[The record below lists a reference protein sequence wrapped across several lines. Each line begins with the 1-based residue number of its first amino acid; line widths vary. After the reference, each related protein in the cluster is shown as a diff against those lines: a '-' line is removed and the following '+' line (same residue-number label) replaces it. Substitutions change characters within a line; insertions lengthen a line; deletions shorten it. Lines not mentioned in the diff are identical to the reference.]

1 MSGAFTHHGGALA
14 AAARHYGGAVADWLD
29 LSTGINPVPWPG
41 EIRPDWRSLPDRDAL
56 IAMEAAA
63 ARHFGVDPAFCC
75 AVPGS
80 EIALRL
86 IGRWLGKGTYH
97 WPSYRTHAAAF
108 PDGAA
113 GDWMSASGALLLA
126 NPNNPDGRMTPGQDL
141 RVWHD
146 ALAARDGWLMVDEAF
161 ADATPDVSVAHHVG
175 RWERLIV
182 LRSFGKFFGLAGLR
196 LGFVLGPGQVIA
208 MLRAILG
215 DWPLGAGALAAG
227 DAAYRDG
234 AWIAQARRDLAR
246 RAGRMDGLL
255 AGRGLKVLGQC
266 PHFRL
271 IEDGDTQALFAR
283 LAHRKILTRPF
294 DYDLRRLRL
303 GIPAREADW
312 ARLEEALRDG

>member
-1 MSGAFTHHGGALA
+1 LA
-14 AAARHYGGAVADWLD
+14 A
-29 LSTGINPVPWPG
+29 
-41 EIRPDWRSLPDRDAL
+41 
-56 IAMEAAA
+56 
-63 ARHFGVDPAFCC
+63 C
-75 AVPGS
+75 
-80 EIALRL
+80 
-86 IGRWLGKGTYH
+86 
-97 WPSYRTHAAAF
+97 
-108 PDGAA
+108 
-113 GDWMSASGALLLA
+113 
-126 NPNNPDGRMTPGQDL
+126 
-141 RVWHD
+141 
-146 ALAARDGWLMVDEAF
+146 DGWLMVDEAF
-161 ADATPDVSVAHHVG
+161 ADATPDVSVAHRVG

-196 LGFVLGPGQVIA
+196 LGFVLGPGEVIA

-234 AWIAQARRDLAR
+234 AWIEQARRDLAR

-255 AGRGLKVLGQC
+255 AGHGLKALGQC

-271 IEDGDTQALFAR
+271 IEDGDAQALFAR

-294 DYDLRRLRL
+294 DYDLRWLRL